1 VLVTKQMTKTNDRS
15 LEATVNFQELLARV
29 DHDYECLRELVE
41 IFQQETPSLLQS
53 LQEAVAAE
61 NMKQVEITG
70 HTLKGMLA
78 TLAAPHAAAAAA
90 LLENLGRNRDRI
102 GMEDALAG
110 LKYALTVI
118 VPELQRLV
126 SEVRP

>member
-1 VLVTKQMTKTNDRS
+1 MTETNDRS
-15 LEATVNFQELLARV
+15 LEATVNFPELLARV
-29 DHDYECLRELVE
+29 DHDYEFLRELFG
-41 IFQQETPSLLQS
+41 IFQQQIPSLLQS

-78 TLAAPHAAAAAA
+78 ALAAPHAAAAAA
-90 LLENLGRNRDRI
+90 LLENLGRNRDKI
-102 GMEDALAG
+102 GLEDALAR
-110 LKYALTVI
+110 LKYALAVM
-118 VPELQRLV
+118 VPELQRFV

>member
-1 VLVTKQMTKTNDRS
+1 MTETNDRS
-15 LEATVNFQELLARV
+15 MEAAVNFPELLASV
-29 DHDYECLRELVE
+29 DHDYEFLRELFG
-41 IFQQETPSLLQS
+41 IFQQEIPSLLHS

-78 TLAAPHAAAAAA
+78 ALAAPHAAAAAA
-90 LLENLGRNRDRI
+90 LLENLGRNRDKI
-102 GMEDALAG
+102 GLENAVAR
-110 LKYALTVI
+110 LKYALAVM
-118 VPELQRLV
+118 VPELQRFV

>member
-1 VLVTKQMTKTNDRS
+1 VTTQMTDTSNPS
-15 LEATVNFQELLARV
+15 LEGAVNFPELLARV
-29 DHDYECLRELVE
+29 DHDYEFLRELLE

-61 NMKQVEITG
+61 NLKQVEITA

-78 TLAAPHAAAAAA
+78 ALAAPHAAAAAA
-90 LLENLGRNRDRI
+90 LLESLGRNRDRT
-102 GMEDALAG
+102 GLQDALAR
-110 LKYALTVI
+110 LKYALAVM
-118 VPELQRLV
+118 VPDLQRFV